1 MSRVILCIGLMSR
14 LFENFYGE
22 DVGFRFRAKSGHV
35 VCRTKNIK
43 MANPS
48 SIPRNMSSG
57 FRVNQ
62 KGPNDELL
70 PRV

>member
-1 MSRVILCIGLMSR
+1 MSR
-14 LFENFYGE
+14 LFENFYE
-22 DVGFRFRAKSGHV
+22 ENVGFRFRAKSCHV

-48 SIPRNMSSG
+48 SFPRNMSSG
-57 FRVNQ
+57 FRVNK
-62 KGPNDELL
+62 KGLNKELL